1 VFAAGVVFSNAAHVM
16 RARLT
21 KREDFMGIKEL
32 SWSGALAVIFS
43 VTAFA
48 DVISGSAGAGFQN
61 WAVTNLNE
69 NGSPFWDNPS
79 MDGPKK
85 NVGFYLTGAPTAPL
99 PGAPGALP
107 YWGEAFNSNTDT
119 GGAADLSFFFQRDSS
134 SSISAI
140 LELQVAARSNV
151 NEFGWYN
158 TSDPSTL
165 HALFAGGSVAPTTNN
180 FSPSTDYGFY
190 LKSGNA
196 GTYFTQSSLNSGG
209 DTAHQHFAV
218 FRDSSVAGTETYWIG
233 VEDLPA
239 NGFAGNENNT
249 GDYNDMLIRISV
261 SDLTTVPE
269 PSTAM
274 LVLSGSLLIVGFTR
288 RRSTRGRNQRLRRRR
303 EAPLTNAASS

>member
-1 VFAAGVVFSNAAHVM
+1 M
-16 RARLT
+16 
-21 KREDFMGIKEL
+21 KRENFMGIKEL

-48 DVISGSAGAGFQN
+48 DTISGSAGAGFQS

-69 NGSPFWDNPS
+69 NGSPYWDNSS

-85 NVGFYLTGAPTAPL
+85 NVGFYLANAPTAPL

-119 GGAADLSFFFQRDSS
+119 TGAADLNFFFQRDSS
-134 SSISAI
+134 FSVSAI
-140 LELQVAARSNV
+140 LKLEVAGRSNI

-158 TSDPSTL
+158 IPTPASPATL
-165 HALFAGGSVAPTTNN
+165 HPLFLGSDVAPTTDS
-180 FSPSTDYGFY
+180 FSPGGDYGFY
-190 LKSGNA
+190 LKSGNN

-209 DTAHQHFAV
+209 DTRHQHFAV
-218 FRDSSVAGTETYWIG
+218 FSDSSVAGTETYWIG
-233 VEDLPA
+233 VEDLQS
-239 NGFAGNENNT
+239 NGFGGKENNT

-261 SDLTTVPE
+261 SDLNTVPE

-274 LVLSGSLLIVGFTR
+274 LVLSSSLLIVGFTR
-288 RRSTRGRNQRLRRRR
+288 RRSTRGRSPRLRRRR
-303 EAPLTNAASS
+303 GASLADEASS